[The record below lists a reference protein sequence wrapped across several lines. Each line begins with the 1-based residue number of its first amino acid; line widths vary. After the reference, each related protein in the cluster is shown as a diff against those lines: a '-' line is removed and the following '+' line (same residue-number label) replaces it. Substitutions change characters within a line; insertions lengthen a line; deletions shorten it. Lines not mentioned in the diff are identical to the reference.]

1 MAELK
6 LENIDFSY
14 GKNKILNDI
23 NLSLSTGVTAL
34 LGPNGAGKTT
44 LINIITALYRPDK
57 GTVYYNEK
65 DIKKLRDRY
74 YDYIGYLP
82 QMPQFYKNF
91 TAYNFLEYIGI
102 LKAVKKSELKERIE
116 RLLKLVN
123 LSEEKNKKIG
133 AFSGGMRQRLG
144 IAQALLNNPE
154 VLILDEPT
162 AGLDPNERIRFRN
175 IISQIGAD
183 KIVILATH
191 IVSDV
196 ECIAS
201 RAIFLKNK
209 EAIMVNNISELSGRM
224 SAHVWRVVAQN
235 ENEINYYTQKY
246 LVSNIRQNSEKNG
259 YELKIISDIIPSE
272 NAVHEQPGL
281 EDAFLYF
288 YGKKIEEAKNAF

>member
-1 MAELK
+1 MTELK

-44 LINIITALYRPDK
+44 LINIITSLYRPDK
-57 GTVYYNEK
+57 GTIYYNEK

-102 LKAVKKSELKERIE
+102 LKAVKKSELQERIE

-183 KIVILATH
+183 KIVIMATH

-209 EAIMVNNISELSGRM
+209 EAIMVNNISELSGKM
-224 SAHVWRVVAQN
+224 SAHVWSVVAQN

-246 LVSNIRQNSEKNG
+246 LVSNIRQTSEKNG

-288 YGKKIEEAKNAF
+288 YGKKD